1 MVPKFFCAYI
11 SYIADEVKGGCQ
23 LALRKQRSH
32 ELTLGLI
39 IKLGKLFHVF
49 LYFAY

>member
-11 SYIADEVKGGCQ
+11 SFIADEVKRGSQ
-23 LALRKQRSH
+23 VALRKQRSH
-32 ELTLGLI
+32 KLSQRLI
-39 IKLGKLFHVF
+39 NKIGKFFHVF